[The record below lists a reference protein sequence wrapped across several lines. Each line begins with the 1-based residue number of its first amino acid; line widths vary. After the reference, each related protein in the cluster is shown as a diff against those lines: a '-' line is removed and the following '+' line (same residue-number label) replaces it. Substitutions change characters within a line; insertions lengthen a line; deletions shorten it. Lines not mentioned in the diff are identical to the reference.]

1 MPRRGRTKGSEQDD
15 RFGPDSNYTP
25 PILRRD
31 TIDELVQRVDQ
42 QGSDKYRTP
51 IIQIRSDVMSVSSV
65 GSPSEVSTNYE
76 SSSPTR
82 GVQSLSLSQSH
93 SHSKSLRLLEEQMV
107 WAEDDYY
114 QVKQTFGYLSISLSA
129 LQLLVLMMQ
138 LALCGVAPL
147 DVNPMI
153 GPYPDTFSEWGGKN
167 AYLLVVERQ
176 YWRLVSPALLHV
188 GILHLLLNAYVQLE
202 TCAFFEREWGS
213 CTWFLVY
220 ILSEVGCILTSCVAN
235 PDSIG
240 VGSSGALMG
249 LFGAKLSHVMS
260 HTFFD
265 VSLNTAESIQLEHL
279 SSVLCSLVMMLALSY
294 MTYIDWSGHMG
305 GLAIGFCAGMLAF
318 SKPIRNPFSRFLWRM
333 WGTVGLV
340 GGLTVAAYLLWN
352 ETEQDEDLK
361 DACTYFRNLF
371 AEGYDCQCLI

>member
-1 MPRRGRTKGSEQDD
+1 MPRRSRTKGSEQED
-15 RFGPDSNYTP
+15 RFRQDSAYAP
-25 PILRRD
+25 PILRND

-51 IIQIRSDVMSVSSV
+51 IIQLQSDVMSVSSV
-65 GSPSEVSTNYE
+65 GSPSEASTNYE
-76 SSSPTR
+76 SSPTR

-93 SHSKSLRLLEEQMV
+93 SHSKSLRLLEEQMA

-114 QVKQTFGYLSISLSA
+114 QVKQTFGYLSIGLSA

-167 AYLLVVERQ
+167 AYLLVMERQ
-176 YWRLVSPALLHV
+176 YWRLLSPALLHV
-188 GILHLLLNAYVQLE
+188 GVLHLLLNAYVQLE

-213 CTWFLVY
+213 CTWLLVY
-220 ILSEVGCILTSCVAN
+220 LLSEVGCILISCVAN

-249 LFGAKLSHVMS
+249 LFGAKLAHVMS

-265 VSLNTAESIQLEHL
+265 VSSNTADSIQLEHL
-279 SSVLCSLVMMLALSY
+279 SSVLCSLVMMLGLSY

-305 GLAIGFCAGMLAF
+305 GLGIGFCAGMLAF
-318 SKPIRNPFSRFLWRM
+318 SKPIRNPFSKFLWRM